1 MARRVSSPGAG
12 LLASPGKNQ
21 WPGPH
26 YDFAVQPNST
36 YVGRFAPS
44 PTGKLH
50 FGSLLVAVGSW
61 LRARAQNGA
70 WLVRIE
76 DLDVERSVP
85 GAAERIVETL
95 ASHGLRSTSAIVS
108 QRDDTSRYAAAV
120 KGLEQRGLVYP
131 CWCSR
136 AVVAA
141 AGGIH
146 RACHASAPTAR
157 RGDPCWRFRTPPGI
171 VRYVDALKGERAH
184 DVAMEFGDFVLK
196 RANGEYTYQLS
207 VVVDDAWQ
215 GVTEV
220 VRGSDLLDSTAR
232 QVALQRALGLPTPG
246 YLHLPVVVD
255 ESGAKL
261 SKQARS
267 CPVDP
272 DEPMTSLRA
281 VLSTLGQSLDESAR
295 RPDQLLEA
303 AARRF
308 DVAALPRALELPC
321 PRY

>member
-1 MARRVSSPGAG
+1 MTPPYSSPAPVYSRGAR
-12 LLASPGKNQ
+12 SVS
-21 WPGPH
+21 GPH
-26 YDFAVQPNST
+26 YDFAVLTPSP

-44 PTGKLH
+44 PTGTLH

-61 LRARAQNGA
+61 LRARAESGK

-76 DLDVERSVP
+76 DLDVERGVP
-85 GAAERIVETL
+85 GAAELIVATL
-95 ASHGLRSTSAIVS
+95 AAHGLRSAAEIVR
-108 QRDDTSRYAAAV
+108 QQDDTSRYCAAFNQLA
-120 KGLEQRGLVYP
+120 RHDLVYP

-136 AVVAA
+136 ADVAA
-141 AGGIH
+141 AGGVH
-146 RACHASAPTAR
+146 RACLAVAKSSG
-157 RGDPCWRFRTPPGI
+157 RGDPSWRFRTPPGI
-171 VRYVDALKGERAH
+171 VRYTDALKGSRAH
-184 DVAMEFGDFVLK
+184 DVASEFGDFVLK

-220 VRGSDLLDSTAR
+220 VRGGDLLDSTAR
-232 QVALQRALGLPTPG
+232 QVALQRALGIPTPG

-255 ESGAKL
+255 QSGVKL

-272 DEPMTSLRA
+272 DTPMISLRA
-281 VLSTLGQSLDESAR
+281 VLELLGQFVDLTAKR
-295 RPDQLLEA
+295 VDQLLEA
-303 AARRF
+303 AALRF